1 MQLRTLVGLAVVL
14 VGARRLEGAGHGLA
28 LRTRSRA
35 VPTKRRYR
43 TQEQLLHDYVMSAW
57 PCVCCCGARP
67 GGALKPCGD
76 NVRHSW
82 RQPHLGVQV
91 VLVAQLVS
99 ALAGLRAAR
108 WN

>member
-43 TQEQLLHDYVMSAW
+43 TQDLPQRALDMPMQTMRRFDMGRRKSS
-57 PCVCCCGARP
+57 CCTIM
-67 GGALKPCGD
+67 
-76 NVRHSW
+76 
-82 RQPHLGVQV
+82 
-91 VLVAQLVS
+91 
-99 ALAGLRAAR
+99 
-108 WN
+108 